1 MFGFARRLLRRF
13 RLKQEA
19 PSAGQGFERPPTVSW
34 LLAHRDEC
42 SGKRAQTKGATPA
55 ASLYRMYEYL
65 VLGHITGLRT
75 EIEYFF
81 NQPSWAVSAIPD
93 PVDPDPER
101 YAILAVLPYYL
112 VTAFNRLI
120 ERGLPRGSPAIIAGA
135 AAEEELRGRE
145 VVLEQEPSWAAKGP
159 ALSNA
164 LTIRDRS
171 NKEPEEGTR
180 SKRFL
185 NMNIIVE
192 EPHILFV

>member
-1 MFGFARRLLRRF
+1 MQTGRGEERRGPVPRRPG
-13 RLKQEA
+13 RL
-19 PSAGQGFERPPTVSW
+19 

-42 SGKRAQTKGATPA
+42 SGKRAQTKGATPT

-65 VLGHITGLRT
+65 VLGYITGLRT

-81 NQPSWAVSAIPD
+81 NQLSWAVSAVPD
-93 PVDPDPER
+93 PVDPDAER

-135 AAEEELRGRE
+135 AAEEELRARE
-145 VVLEQEPSWAAKGP
+145 VVLEQEPSWAAEVP

-164 LTIRDRS
+164 LTIPDRS
-171 NKEPEEGTR
+171 NKEPEEETR

-185 NMNIIVE
+185 DMNIIVE
-192 EPHILFV
+192 ETHVLFV